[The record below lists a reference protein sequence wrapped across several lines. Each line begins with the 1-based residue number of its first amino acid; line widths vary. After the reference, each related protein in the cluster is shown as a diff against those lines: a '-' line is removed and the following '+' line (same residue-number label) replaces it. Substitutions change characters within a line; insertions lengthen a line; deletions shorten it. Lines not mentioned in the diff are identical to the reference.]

1 MTMNRIGLLSLLLMA
16 NLSLFAQHKQLIVF
30 PFKPVAPLSTLE
42 AEYVR
47 NYTIVQI
54 EELNKFDILRQDT
67 LPVIQGKGSLSITGI
82 IKDSSGVNNTEPVHD
97 YVTGVVQRNA
107 DSYSIDFSV
116 GDDNSGDVSKDHVDL
131 PILGNGT
138 QKAFLQRFLKER
150 SGLSGLI
157 ESQSFL
163 KSFLKPPDYG
173 EFGAGLS
180 VSYATNPYYGNYVI
194 NRIQP
199 LSLMLDISLA
209 SNVFM
214 ILGGSYVSQNTEL
227 KGNNPSN
234 SAGTPIVLDSI
245 IGKHDYY
252 TAKAGLGIRF
262 WKLQVFSTYDRN
274 IAKDIDK
281 EIGNNELLPSWNL
294 TIGMQWY
301 FTGRFYLGTEIYIYK
316 PVDYNLSESQTLI
329 PAMCGTSYF
338 PAICIGLN

>member
-1 MTMNRIGLLSLLLMA
+1 M
-16 NLSLFAQHKQLIVF
+16 
-30 PFKPVAPLSTLE
+30 
-42 AEYVR
+42 
-47 NYTIVQI
+47 
-54 EELNKFDILRQDT
+54 
-67 LPVIQGKGSLSITGI
+67 
-82 IKDSSGVNNTEPVHD
+82 
-97 YVTGVVQRNA
+97 
-107 DSYSIDFSV
+107 
-116 GDDNSGDVSKDHVDL
+116 
-131 PILGNGT
+131 
-138 QKAFLQRFLKER
+138 R
-150 SGLSGLI
+150 S
-157 ESQSFL
+157 F
-163 KSFLKPPDYG
+163 FKPPDYG

-180 VSYATNPYYGNYVI
+180 VSYAANLYYGNYVI

-199 LSLMLDISLA
+199 LSLMLDISLS

-227 KGNNPSN
+227 NGNNPSN

-245 IGKHDYY
+245 IGRHDYY

-281 EIGNNELLPSWNL
+281 EIDNNELLPSWNL

-316 PVDYNLSESQTLI
+316 PVDYNLSGSQTLI